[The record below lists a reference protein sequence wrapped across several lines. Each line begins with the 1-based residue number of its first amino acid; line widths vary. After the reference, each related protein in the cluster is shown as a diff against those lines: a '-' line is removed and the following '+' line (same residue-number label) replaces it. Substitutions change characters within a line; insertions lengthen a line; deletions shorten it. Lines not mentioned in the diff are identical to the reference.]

1 LANHFGTL
9 NKIIKASKQDLNN
22 IENIGPVV
30 ANSIYEFFN
39 HKENIIFI
47 EKLLKNGVVID
58 NTSVKKGLK
67 LKDKIFVLTGTLS
80 SLSRD
85 EAKKKIITEGG
96 RISASVS
103 TKTDYVL
110 VGAEPGSKY
119 EDAKKLG
126 IKILTEAEF
135 LKML

>member
-1 LANHFGTL
+1 M
-9 NKIIKASKQDLNN
+9 KASKQDLNN

-30 ANSIYEFFN
+30 TNSIYEFFN

-47 EKLLKNGVVID
+47 EKLLKNGVAID